1 MAVAAVG
8 GARSERAEETR
19 VARLARAYA
28 LLLDTIV
35 FAFLSV
41 IVNSVFGVT
50 QATSSLTWSTTVP
63 WVVLALVAITY
74 FTLPEAL
81 FGATPG
87 KYWARVRVVRVDG
100 APLSLTSVL
109 VRNAMRPVDA
119 LPVFYVLGG
128 LSVVTSTN
136 SQRLGD
142 FLAGTTVVYRHHTR
156 GASRHASPRA
166 LRYASAALTAAIVF
180 TIAFDYFGR
189 PPLVIEG
196 DFNTHTYLFGHG
208 VTSYSLGRPQWG
220 FGNVTYPVTTHGT
233 TPAADCS
240 GTMTLDW
247 SFVGWVDGSGSL
259 SCGV

>member
-1 MAVAAVG
+1 MAVAVVG
-8 GARSERAEETR
+8 GARSERADEAR

-35 FAFLSV
+35 LAFLSL
-41 IVNSVFGVT
+41 IVNSVFGVA
-50 QATSSLTWSTTVP
+50 QATSSFTWSTTAP
-63 WVVLALVAITY
+63 WAVLALVAITY
-74 FTLPEAL
+74 FTVPEAL

-100 APLSLTSVL
+100 APLSLSSVL
-109 VRNAMRPVDA
+109 VRNVMRLVDS
-119 LPVFYVLGG
+119 LPIFYVLGG

-166 LRYASAALTAAIVF
+166 LRYASAALAAAIVF

-196 DFNTHTYLFGHG
+196 DFNTHTYLFGNG

-220 FGNVTYPVTTHGT
+220 FGSVAYPVTTHGT

-240 GTMTLDW
+240 GTITLYW
-247 SFVGWVDGSGSL
+247 SLIGWVEGSGS
-259 SCGV
+259 STCGV